1 MLGPVFRQ
9 CQRRVDALTW
19 RQFSTTPAVQLR
31 RDPKSQIRIPSKKAL
46 AAKIKRRQALAAKE
60 DEKAEK
66 LPLEDAINVLRAV
79 EVASPNSIYE
89 LTVRTEVGNGLAVPK
104 GRVNLPREA
113 KKSKEEKIVVFA
125 EGKIAEEARKAGA
138 DVVGGPELM
147 ESVRNS
153 SFEWFR
159 AVKLTFAICDIV
171 QILQNRIRP
180 TTVLC
185 TPALIKTITPKLGR
199 HLGPLGLMPSERRGT
214 VTEDMAGYLQK
225 LKGTSEWRADKAGTI
240 RVPIAVMNFPVSDVV
255 KNIRHF
261 MISVKKAT
269 GNMRDESDRQRVKG
283 TGPKPVVPIKKV
295 ILSSRQGPGI
305 RIADI

>member
-147 ESVRNS
+147 ES
-153 SFEWFR
+153 
-159 AVKLTFAICDIV
+159 
-171 QILQNRIRP
+171 ILQNRIRP